1 MWKSEVEKYI
11 KLLENSAVE
20 VLSNGVLN
28 YEQLNLYMFCGILNK
43 FYISNKPFKKV
54 IESTLYQIYI
64 IMKSCKLN
72 RKG

>member
-20 VLSNGVLN
+20 ALSNGVLN
-28 YEQLNLYMFCGILNK
+28 YEQLYLYMFCGIFNK
-43 FYISNKPFKKV
+43 FYISNKPFNKV

-64 IMKSCKLN
+64 IMKSFKLN

>member
-43 FYISNKPFKKV
+43 FYISNKPFNKV

>member
-1 MWKSEVEKYI
+1 MWKNEVEKYI